1 LRVTINPEW
10 DFMKTLEAARAEYIG
25 WGREGTGH
33 RNNVMIMWGGIV
45 GKSRAVGDLENL
57 IHQAGSRKLLSEKIE
72 LSEYSLKMLQERF
85 KSLPD
90 KFESINTNDQY
101 KFTEGEKCK
110 FEEDMTHEFKEI
122 KGKSPINSIQSVVD
136 EYIIAFLNSSGG
148 SIFWGICDDT
158 TVKSI
163 PLCTA
168 QKDDIRKSITSKLR
182 AVEPQIDPTQVVITF
197 HNVAKSENGYVVE
210 VNVPKSNS
218 DGLFF
223 NSSGNTW
230 VRLNGCKQKL
240 QGLALQDY
248 IINRVRSGN

>member
-1 LRVTINPEW
+1 MRVAINPEW
-10 DFMKTLEAARAEYIG
+10 DFLKTLEAARVEYKG
-25 WGREGTGH
+25 WGREGTGY
-33 RNNVMIMWGGIV
+33 RNNVMVMWGGIV
-45 GKSRAVGDLENL
+45 GKSRAVSDLENL
-57 IHQAGSRKLLSEKIE
+57 IDQAGSRKLLSEKLE
-72 LSEYSLKMLQERF
+72 LSEYSLKMLHKRF
-85 KSLPD
+85 KSLPE
-90 KFESINTNDQY
+90 KFESIYTNDQY
-101 KFTEGEKCK
+101 KFTEGDKCQ

-122 KGKSPINSIQSVVD
+122 KGKSPIKSIQNVVD

-168 QKDDIRKSITSKLR
+168 QKDDIRNSITSKLR
-182 AVEPQIDPTQVVITF
+182 TIEPQIDPTQVVITF
-197 HNVAKSENGYVVE
+197 HYVAKSENGYVVE

-248 IINRVRSGN
+248 IINRVRTSK

>member
-1 LRVTINPEW
+1 MEA
-10 DFMKTLEAARAEYIG
+10 LEAARAEYRG
-25 WGREGTGH
+25 WGREGTGY

-45 GKSRAVGDLENL
+45 GKSRALGDLDNL
-57 IHQAGSRKLLSEKIE
+57 IRNAGTRKLLSEEIQ
-72 LSEYSLKMLQERF
+72 LSEYSLKLLEKRF

-90 KFESINTNDQY
+90 RFKSTNVNESY
-101 KFTEGEKCK
+101 KFIEGEKCQ
-110 FEEDMTHEFKEI
+110 FEEDATHEFKEV
-122 KGKSPINSIQSVVD
+122 KGHNPTKSIQNVVD

-168 QKDDIRKSITSKLR
+168 QKDEIRKAINSKLR
-182 AVEPQIDPTQVVITF
+182 TLEPQIDPTQIGVIF
-197 HNVAKSENGYVVE
+197 HNVTSSEDGYVVE
-210 VNVPKSNS
+210 VTVPRSNS

-248 IINRVRSGN
+248 IIKRVRNGN

>member
-1 LRVTINPEW
+1 
-10 DFMKTLEAARAEYIG
+10 MKALEAARAEYRG
-25 WGREGTGH
+25 WGREGTGY

-72 LSEYSLKMLQERF
+72 LSEYSLKMLGKRF

-90 KFESINTNDQY
+90 KFESINANDHY
-101 KFTEGEKCK
+101 KFTEGDKCQ
-110 FEEDMTHEFKEI
+110 FEEDMTHEFKEV
-122 KGKSPINSIQSVVD
+122 KGKNPIKSIQNVVD
-136 EYIIAFLNSSGG
+136 EYIIAFLNSTGG

-182 AVEPQIDPTQVVITF
+182 TIEPQIDPTQIVINF
-197 HNVAKSENGYVVE
+197 HNVAQSENGYVVE
-210 VNVPKSNS
+210 VNVPKPNS

-223 NSSGNTW
+223 NSSGKTW

-240 QGLALQDY
+240 QGLALQDH
-248 IINRVRSGN
+248 IINRVRTSNYKAFKRN

>member
-1 LRVTINPEW
+1 MEA
-10 DFMKTLEAARAEYIG
+10 LEAARAEYLG
-25 WGREGTGH
+25 WGREGTGY
-33 RNNVMIMWGGIV
+33 RNNVMTMWGGIV
-45 GKSRAVGDLENL
+45 GKSRSLGDLEKL
-57 IHQAGSRKLLSEKIE
+57 IREAGSRKLLSEKIQ
-72 LSEYSLKMLQERF
+72 LSEYSLKLLEKRF

-90 KFESINTNDQY
+90 KFESIPVHENYN
-101 KFTEGEKCK
+101 FIEGSKCQL
-110 FEEDMTHEFKEI
+110 EEDTTHEFKEV
-122 KGKSPINSIQSVVD
+122 KGHSPIKSIQNVVD

-148 SIFWGICDDT
+148 SIFWGICDDA

-163 PLCTA
+163 ALSSA
-168 QKDDIRKSITSKLR
+168 QKDNIRKVINSKLR
-182 AVEPQIDPTQVVITF
+182 TLEPQIDPTRIAVIF
-197 HNVAKSENGYVVE
+197 HDVARSEDGYVVE

-248 IINRVRSGN
+248 IINRVKNGN

>member
-1 LRVTINPEW
+1 MEA
-10 DFMKTLEAARAEYIG
+10 LEAARAEYRG
-25 WGREGTGH
+25 WGREGTGY

-45 GKSRAVGDLENL
+45 GKSRALGDLENL
-57 IHQAGSRKLLSEKIE
+57 IRDAGSRKLLSEEIQ
-72 LSEYSLKMLQERF
+72 LSEYSLKLLEKRF

-90 KFESINTNDQY
+90 KFESTNVNENY
-101 KFTEGEKCK
+101 KFIEGEKCQ
-110 FEEDMTHEFKEI
+110 FEEDTTHEFKEV
-122 KGKSPINSIQSVVD
+122 KGNNQTKSIQNVVE

-163 PLCTA
+163 SLCAA
-168 QKDDIRKSITSKLR
+168 QKDEIRKAINNKLR
-182 AVEPQIDPTQVVITF
+182 TLEPQIDPTQIGVIF
-197 HNVAKSENGYVVE
+197 HNVASSDDGYVVE
-210 VNVPKSNS
+210 VTVPKSNS

-248 IINRVRSGN
+248 IIKRVRNGN

>member
-1 LRVTINPEW
+1 MT
-10 DFMKTLEAARAEYIG
+10 
-25 WGREGTGH
+25 
-33 RNNVMIMWGGIV
+33 
-45 GKSRAVGDLENL
+45 
-57 IHQAGSRKLLSEKIE
+57 
-72 LSEYSLKMLQERF
+72 
-85 KSLPD
+85 
-90 KFESINTNDQY
+90 SINLPRV
-101 KFTEGEKCK
+101 K
-110 FEEDMTHEFKEI
+110 
-122 KGKSPINSIQSVVD
+122 SVVD

-168 QKDDIRKSITSKLR
+168 QKDDIRKSIISKLR
-182 AVEPQIDPTQVVITF
+182 AVEPQIDPTKVVITF